1 METEQEARSE
11 EPRKDQDEK
20 KGPDTEDA
28 EGYGSGGTWSQVTQ
42 ASGVNKP

>member
-28 EGYGSGGTWSQVTQ
+28 QRMRVSWSLESGDEGVRSQ
-42 ASGVNKP
+42 